1 MSSQQADMLTTEMDA
16 IRRTLTPVV
25 EKVCRMWLRTQGYAC
40 DFEVVWDTI
49 NLQDE
54 VEDAKAQLYLEQ
66 ARQLRLA
73 NDKEEFG

>member
-1 MSSQQADMLTTEMDA
+1 MLTTEMDA

-54 VEDAKAQLYLEQ
+54 VEDAKAQL
-66 ARQLRLA
+66 
-73 NDKEEFG
+73 

>member
-1 MSSQQADMLTTEMDA
+1 MA
-16 IRRTLTPVV
+16 IWYCLVYYFV
-25 EKVCRMWLRTQGYAC
+25 GSGIESLWLRAQGYAC

>member
-1 MSSQQADMLTTEMDA
+1 
-16 IRRTLTPVV
+16 
-25 EKVCRMWLRTQGYAC
+25 MWLRTQGYAC
-40 DFEVVWDTI
+40 NFEVVWDTI

>member
-1 MSSQQADMLTTEMDA
+1 MDA